1 MSSLGFI
8 YVEGPSEKQFV
19 DQLLKPHFQQWCN
32 LTLQPIVSRTKRTAV
47 RTFTGGITSY
57 ARIRKEIHKLLRHS
71 AALFVTTMI
80 DFYGL
85 PKDFPGLKQLNTLRF
100 ATPEQ
105 RVLYLENEFAKN
117 INNNRFIPFL
127 TLHEFETFVLVDPD
141 QLEEALPQ
149 YPSRAAQLKKQIG
162 NTPPE
167 EINDGSATHPAARI
181 IAFFPAYKKAL
192 HGPLI
197 AQRIGLSA
205 IRNACPHFHQWLQT
219 LEQRCVQQ

>member
-1 MSSLGFI
+1 MISGKKIFWEVARYEQLGTYLRGRSFRRTI
-8 YVEGPSEKQFV
+8 CVSNKAHRCPDIHRRHYQLRQNSERDPQPAAQFRCLICHHN
-19 DQLLKPHFQQWCN
+19 DRLLW
-32 LTLQPIVSRTKRTAV
+32 
-47 RTFTGGITSY
+47 
-57 ARIRKEIHKLLRHS
+57 
-71 AALFVTTMI
+71 TTQ
-80 DFYGL
+80 GL

-181 IAFFPAYKKAL
+181 IAFFPEYKKAL

-197 AQRIGLSA
+197 AQRIGLPTL
-205 IRNACPHFHQWLQT
+205 RKACPHFHQWLQT
-219 LEQRCVQQ
+219 LEQRCTRQ